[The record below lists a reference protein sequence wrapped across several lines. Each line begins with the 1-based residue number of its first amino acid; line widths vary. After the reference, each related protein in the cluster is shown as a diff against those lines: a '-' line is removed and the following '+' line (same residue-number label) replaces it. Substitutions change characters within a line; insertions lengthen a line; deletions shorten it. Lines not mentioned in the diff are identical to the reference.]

1 MDHRGSGLA
10 HASTRGIA
18 CCAANAHRSRERR
31 ILLETIRSTSVSV
44 VLEIAPR
51 WTMSSIFETLAGR
64 KDPHSSGRPR
74 STSLRL
80 AILRYLMPSVPNL
93 SMIAIFSPAS
103 SRAAAMFDSMNR
115 RTIARSF
122 DLPRLIREEQAA
134 TWVVAELMS
143 SPAKPYPSLTGS
155 CDASDQIVGPKLSD
169 RPDKVSVSRRHA
181 AINPTV

>member
-1 MDHRGSGLA
+1 
-10 HASTRGIA
+10 
-18 CCAANAHRSRERR
+18 
-31 ILLETIRSTSVSV
+31 
-44 VLEIAPR
+44 
-51 WTMSSIFETLAGR
+51 
-64 KDPHSSGRPR
+64 
-74 STSLRL
+74 
-80 AILRYLMPSVPNL
+80 
-93 SMIAIFSPAS
+93 
-103 SRAAAMFDSMNR
+103 MFDSMNR